1 MSEVGPSRLAVALR
15 YETPNAPRVVAKG
28 RGWVGQKI
36 LDAAAEHGVPV
47 EQNPAL
53 AAALS
58 GVELDEQIPEELYL
72 AVAEVLG
79 FILRVS
85 GQLRKG
91 PG

>member
-1 MSEVGPSRLAVALR
+1 MSGLDPSRLAVALV
-15 YETPNAPRVVAKG
+15 YERPNAPRVVAKG

-47 EQNPAL
+47 EHNPAL

-58 GVELDEQIPEELYL
+58 TVEIDEQIPEELYL

-85 GQLRKG
+85 SQAR
-91 PG
+91 